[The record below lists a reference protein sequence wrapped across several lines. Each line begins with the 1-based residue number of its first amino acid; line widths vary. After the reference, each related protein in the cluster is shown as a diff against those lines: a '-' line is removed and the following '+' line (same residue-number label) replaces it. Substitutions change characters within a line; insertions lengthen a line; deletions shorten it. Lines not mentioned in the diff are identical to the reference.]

1 MRKAASALA
10 ISLAA
15 AALAPAGC
23 ASRKAADDEPVPLV
37 EEPPRQ
43 KEPAP
48 PDPPVQAGRYLVY
61 QLKWLR
67 AEEAAETLYPLFESR
82 YGPGLKIVPHIPTN
96 KLLIYVPSRREQ
108 EQLQGGGAGALP
120 QTGQGVGQQRTAP
133 QTGQTPTSRSRLG
146 RSSRSTTSGST
157 SSTRGTQAP

>member
-1 MRKAASALA
+1 MMMKKMTNAASALV

-15 AALAPAGC
+15 AALSPAGC
-23 ASRKAADDEPVPLV
+23 ASPKPADDEPVPLV
-37 EEPPRQ
+37 DEPPRP

-108 EQLQGGGAGALP
+108 EMMQGGGAGARPP
-120 QTGQGVGQQRTAP
+120 QTGQGVGQQRTP
-133 QTGQTPTSRSRLG
+133 QQSGQTPTSRTRLG
-146 RSSRSTTSGST
+146 RSSRGTTQT
-157 SSTRGTQAP
+157 P